1 MRMRAITKTERN
13 AGWKSGGY
21 PGDEEWRGAETAPY
35 RESAGYL
42 GSGFS
47 FTRRG
52 AFRVFGLAAR
62 MRVLT
67 LAVMVALALAGVAVI
82 STSCSS
88 GGGGIV
94 AAYVLD
100 EIFGT
105 ETSTIY
111 IDNAFRRLTLEV
123 GEEFP
128 LRIIHRQLRDGSG
141 WSGSGGYGDRYYY
154 EEEVSDECSYTT
166 SDPTVVGV
174 DDIGILYALS
184 PGTAIIS
191 VKFDLPLQK
200 ADFTSLTVTVLP
212 AD

>member
-35 RESAGYL
+35 RESAGSPSSAL
-42 GSGFS
+42 S

-52 AFRVFGLAAR
+52 AFRVLGLAAGIAFA
-62 MRVLT
+62 VLT
-67 LAVMVALALAGVAVI
+67 MA
-82 STSCSS
+82 TSCS

-100 EIFGT
+100 ELFGT

-166 SDPTVVGV
+166 SEPTVVGV
-174 DDIGILYALS
+174 DDIGILYALA